1 MSSRLFTFRAAR
13 WVLLVALTDA
23 GCSVD
28 DVIATVRC
36 AGSVCDVPLPGFCSE
51 QGPMI
56 AGAQDASLCG
66 GKLLASSLPSPLCV
80 CGMLSGGD
88 LQLDSF
94 DSAVGPYQAGST
106 GGDVGVVGGIS
117 PQGSWNIGGALRSS
131 SATTAQ
137 VLGTLWVRGPLS
149 LAGDLSGDTVRAAAD
164 AEIGGNISLVNL
176 SVMGTLTTPS
186 GSTTS
191 VTGQRAINQA
201 RSAAVQVA
209 PPCPCDLDPYV
220 SGPMLA
226 IQAASQTSR
235 LGLDQNALEGYAGSP
250 VLNLSCGRYYFQRV
264 SGLGSLSIQISGRV
278 ELAIGGGLSVGNALT
293 ISLAEG
299 AQLDLYVHG
308 DVEVGGVVAIGD
320 PSSPPRV
327 RFFAGGVDSISLA
340 GGGFIGAV
348 LMGRRRA
355 VSISSPLDFYG
366 GLIVDS
372 LSLNSLFR
380 VHYDQQILN
389 LTGSCPS
396 Q

>member
-1 MSSRLFTFRAAR
+1 MAAR
-13 WVLLVALTDA
+13 
-23 GCSVD
+23 
-28 DVIATVRC
+28 
-36 AGSVCDVPLPGFCSE
+36 
-51 QGPMI
+51 
-56 AGAQDASLCG
+56 
-66 GKLLASSLPSPLCV
+66 
-80 CGMLSGGD
+80 
-88 LQLDSF
+88 
-94 DSAVGPYQAGST
+94 
-106 GGDVGVVGGIS
+106 
-117 PQGSWNIGGALRSS
+117 
-131 SATTAQ
+131 
-137 VLGTLWVRGPLS
+137 LW
-149 LAGDLSGDTVRAAAD
+149 
-164 AEIGGNISLVNL
+164 
-176 SVMGTLTTPS
+176 
-186 GSTTS
+186 
-191 VTGQRAINQA
+191 
-201 RSAAVQVA
+201 
-209 PPCPCDLDPYV
+209 
-220 SGPMLA
+220 
-226 IQAASQTSR
+226 
-235 LGLDQNALEGYAGSP
+235 
-250 VLNLSCGRYYFQRV
+250 SCRQ
-264 SGLGSLSIQISGRV
+264 
-278 ELAIGGGLSVGNALT
+278 ALT